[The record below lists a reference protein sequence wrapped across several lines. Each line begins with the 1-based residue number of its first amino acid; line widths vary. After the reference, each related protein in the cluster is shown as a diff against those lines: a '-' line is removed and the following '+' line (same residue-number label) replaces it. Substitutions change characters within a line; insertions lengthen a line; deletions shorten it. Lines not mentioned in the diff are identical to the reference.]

1 MFREFL
7 ISNFEKSKASLTEKN
22 TNLYLDLIIAPS
34 AINEEFYEKINS
46 LAPFG
51 AGNNEPK
58 FVVENIKVIKSDIVG
73 NNHIKSLLIGKDG
86 STFKSFTANAKNT
99 ELEKFLKKEK
109 ES

>member
-1 MFREFL
+1 M
-7 ISNFEKSKASLTEKN
+7 
-22 TNLYLDLIIAPS
+22 
-34 AINEEFYEKINS
+34 
-46 LAPFG
+46 APFG

-86 STFKSFTANAKNT
+86 STFKSFTANAKDT

-109 ES
+109 KANLNIAGKLKMNEWRGRKNVEFIIEDISTY